1 PVIARWK
8 TSAYSG
14 LSAMYSNQPRPPR
27 NAGPAGFHPRG
38 AGPGAGGG
46 GPPGLGGRGGG
57 GPRPPP
63 APTPVAALPYSP
75 VEIIP
80 DPFGWDTLELV
91 TFLVVI
97 VLVSSA
103 SSAAATRKRKP

>member
-1 PVIARWK
+1 RH
-8 TSAYSG
+8 S
-14 LSAMYSNQPRPPR
+14 
-27 NAGPAGFHPRG
+27 
-38 AGPGAGGG
+38 
-46 GPPGLGGRGGG
+46 PPGLDRFSLYAGGRGVRAGG
-57 GPRPPP
+57 AVAAAFRPP
-63 APTPVAALPYSP
+63 APPAATPVAAVPYSP

-103 SSAAATRKRKP
+103 SSAAAARKRKP